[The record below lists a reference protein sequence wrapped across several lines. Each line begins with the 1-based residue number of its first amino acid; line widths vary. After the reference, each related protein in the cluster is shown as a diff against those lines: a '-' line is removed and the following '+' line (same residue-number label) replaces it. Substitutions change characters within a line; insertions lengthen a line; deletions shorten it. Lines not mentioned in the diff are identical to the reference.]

1 MNIGTA
7 AHIAQLATGWQMEAP
22 KLLDAVA
29 ELRRETG
36 LSIMDAKPYLTQFN
50 HIESTA
56 ERHVALFEKLCADY
70 VPNVNDLLQIKREQV
85 RKLQEEIAE
94 LEASLG
100 L

>member
-7 AHIAQLATGWQMEAP
+7 SHIAQLATGWRMEFREKIKAVALLRGETGLG
-22 KLLDAVA
+22 LLDAK
-29 ELRRETG
+29 T
-36 LSIMDAKPYLTQFN
+36 YLEQFD
-50 HIESTA
+50 HIESVA
-56 ERHVALFEKLCADY
+56 ERHVALFEKLCVDY